1 MSWTEE
7 KVAKLKELWGKGNTA
22 SQIAEII
29 GGISRNAV
37 IGRILPLQIQRGISA
52 NGKAHRLN
60 LSAKIK
66 ARASSKNQNSKTV
79 NDEYKD
85 KSIKGKRNRFRS
97 LLIEKDFEPE
107 NPKQLEELD
116 ENTCKWPIGHPD
128 EKSFYFCGRTSLK
141 DFSYCKLH
149 LLYAYQPKGKKDD
162 VTEKE
167 EVPEFIEKK
176 FQSA

>member
-7 KVAKLKELWGKGNTA
+7 KVTKLKELWGKGNTA

-37 IGRILPLQIQRGISA
+37 IG
-52 NGKAHRLN
+52 KAHRLN

-66 ARASSKNQNSKTV
+66 TRSATSNQNFENSIEEKKTKKSRRSKF
-79 NDEYKD
+79 
-85 KSIKGKRNRFRS
+85 KSLI
-97 LLIEKDFEPE
+97 IEKNFEPE
-107 NPKQLEELD
+107 NPKQLEELSD
-116 ENTCKWPIGHPD
+116 NDCKYPIGHPN

-149 LLYAYQPKGKKDD
+149 LLYAYQSRDNKNKKDENID
-162 VTEKE
+162 KD

-176 FQSA
+176 IKSA

>member
-7 KVAKLKELWGKGNTA
+7 KVLKLKELWGKGNTA

-37 IGRILPLQIQRGISA
+37 IG
-52 NGKAHRLN
+52 KAHRLN

-66 ARASSKNQNSKTV
+66 TRTATSSKNFDNSKEV
-79 NDEYKD
+79 NDT
-85 KSIKGKRNRFRS
+85 KSKRGRRS
-97 LLIEKDFEPE
+97 KFKSLIIDKDFEPE

-116 ENTCKWPIGHPD
+116 ENSCKWPIGHPD
-128 EKSFYFCGRTSLK
+128 QKDFYFCGRSSLK

-162 VTEKE
+162 TAEKE
-167 EVPEFIEKK
+167 EVPEYIGKK
-176 FQSA
+176 IKSA

>member
-1 MSWTEE
+1 MSWNEE

-37 IGRILPLQIQRGISA
+37 IG
-52 NGKAHRLN
+52 KAHRLN

-66 ARASSKNQNSKTV
+66 ARSSSNNQNLNISKSEKYT
-79 NDEYKD
+79 
-85 KSIKGKRNRFRS
+85 KSRRGRKSRFQS
-97 LLIEKDFEPE
+97 LIIEKDFEPE

-116 ENTCKWPIGHPD
+116 EDSCKWPIGHPD
-128 EKSFYFCGRTSLK
+128 EESFYFCGRSSLK

-162 VTEKE
+162 TNDKDEDIPQYV
-167 EVPEFIEKK
+167 EKK
-176 FQSA
+176 IKSA

>member
-37 IGRILPLQIQRGISA
+37 IG
-52 NGKAHRLN
+52 KAHRLN

-66 ARASSKNQNSKTV
+66 TRTAISNQNFENSTNEKNIQSRRGRKSKF
-79 NDEYKD
+79 
-85 KSIKGKRNRFRS
+85 KSLI
-97 LLIEKDFEPE
+97 IEKDFEPE

-116 ENTCKWPIGHPD
+116 DQTCKWPIGHPD
-128 EKSFYFCGRTSLK
+128 ENSFYFCGRSSLK

-167 EVPEFIEKK
+167 EIPEFIEKK
-176 FQSA
+176 IQSA

>member
-7 KVAKLKELWGKGNTA
+7 KVSKLKELWGKGNTA

-37 IGRILPLQIQRGISA
+37 IG
-52 NGKAHRLN
+52 KAHRLN

-66 ARASSKNQNSKTV
+66 TRTATSNKNFDSNVEV
-79 NDEYKD
+79 NNPQLKRGR
-85 KSIKGKRNRFRS
+85 KSRFKS
-97 LLIEKDFEPE
+97 LIIEKDFEPE

-116 ENTCKWPIGHPD
+116 ESSCKWPIGHPD
-128 EKSFYFCGRTSLK
+128 EKNFYFCGRSSLK

-149 LLYAYQPKGKKDD
+149 LLFAYQPKGKKEDATEKDD
-162 VTEKE
+162 V
-167 EVPEFIEKK
+167 PDLIEKK
-176 FQSA
+176 TKTA

>member
-7 KVAKLKELWGKGNTA
+7 KVNKLKELWGKGNTA

-37 IGRILPLQIQRGISA
+37 IG
-52 NGKAHRLN
+52 KAHRLN

-66 ARASSKNQNSKTV
+66 TRAATSNQSFENALENKNRK
-79 NDEYKD
+79 
-85 KSIKGKRNRFRS
+85 IRKGKRSRFKS
-97 LLIEKDFEPE
+97 LIIEKDFEPE
-107 NPKQLEELD
+107 NPKQLEELTED
-116 ENTCKWPIGHPD
+116 SCKWPIGHPD
-128 EKSFYFCGRTSLK
+128 EKSFYFCGRSSLK

-149 LLYAYQPKGKKDD
+149 LLYAYQPKNKKED
-162 VTEKE
+162 VSNKE

-176 FQSA
+176 IQSA

>member
-7 KVAKLKELWGKGNTA
+7 KVNKLKELWGKGKTA

-37 IGRILPLQIQRGISA
+37 IG
-52 NGKAHRLN
+52 KAHRLN

-66 ARASSKNQNSKTV
+66 NRSQTYKKIDENLNVSQNERQKR
-79 NDEYKD
+79 
-85 KSIKGKRNRFRS
+85 GRRNRFKS
-97 LLIEKDFEPE
+97 LIIEKDFEPE

-116 ENTCKWPIGHPD
+116 ENSCKWPIGHPD
-128 EKSFYFCGRTSLK
+128 EKTFYFCGRSSLK

-149 LLYAYQPKGKKDD
+149 LLYAYQPKGKKEDA
-162 VTEKE
+162 VEKDE
-167 EVPEFIEKK
+167 IPEFIEKK
-176 FQSA
+176 IKSA